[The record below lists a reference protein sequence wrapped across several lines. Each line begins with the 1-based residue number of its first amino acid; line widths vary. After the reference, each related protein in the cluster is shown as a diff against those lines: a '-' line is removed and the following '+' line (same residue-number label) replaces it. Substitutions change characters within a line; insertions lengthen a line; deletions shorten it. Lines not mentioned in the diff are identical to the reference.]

1 MNCSNALAALG
12 YGLCLNTMA
21 FKVSPPI
28 GEIGARP
35 FGTN

>member
-1 MNCSNALAALG
+1 MNCRKAFAAFG

-21 FKVSPPI
+21 LSVSPDI